1 MNMLFIHQIVGNSM
15 SKSKPKSKSNSSVYS
30 LRAFLTLS
38 ALLIL
43 PIAGCVA
50 VPQKATAQISPGM
63 AYQMPEQ
70 TLSVTGQGMESI
82 PTTLSEVRL
91 GVLIEAK
98 TAEEAQQKAAEQ
110 STAVVE
116 WVRSQKVEKLQTTG
130 ISLSPRYEYTND
142 RQVLVGYQA
151 TNSISFRTPTENAGA
166 IMDEAV
172 RVGATQIDGVSF
184 VADDEAIE
192 AARQR
197 ALERAVQDAQAQA
210 DSVLGALGF
219 SSKKV
224 VNISIGALS
233 EPPPMPYPASAAQLT
248 ASSES
253 AKTPVIGQEQEITA
267 QVTLQ
272 IRY

>member
-1 MNMLFIHQIVGNSM
+1 M
-15 SKSKPKSKSNSSVYS
+15 SRFKPKPSVRS
-30 LRAFLTLS
+30 LRTLLTLS
-38 ALLIL
+38 ALLIF

-50 VPQKATAQISPGM
+50 IPQKAAAQLSPGM
-63 AYQMPEQ
+63 TYQMPEQ
-70 TLSVTGQGMESI
+70 TLSVTGQGTESI

-130 ISLSPRYEYTND
+130 ISLSPRYDYTDNQ
-142 RQVLVGYQA
+142 QVLVGYQA

-184 VADDEAIE
+184 VADDAAIE

-197 ALERAVQDAQAQA
+197 ALERAVQDAQTQA

-224 VNISIGALS
+224 VNISIGAVS
-233 EPPPMPYPASAAQLT
+233 EPPPMPYAVAPTAARLED
-248 ASSES
+248 AA

>member
-1 MNMLFIHQIVGNSM
+1 M
-15 SKSKPKSKSNSSVYS
+15 SKVTLNRHPIRS
-30 LRAFLTLS
+30 LKVFLSLTTL
-38 ALLIL
+38 LLM
-43 PIAGCVA
+43 PIAGCIA
-50 VPQKATAQISPGM
+50 VPQKASAQISPNM
-63 AYQMPEQ
+63 AYQLPEQ
-70 TLSVTGQGMESI
+70 TLSVTGQGTELI

-116 WVRSQKVEKLQTTG
+116 WVRSQNVQKLQTTG
-130 ISLSPRYEYTND
+130 ITLSPRYDYTDNQ
-142 RQVLVGYQA
+142 QVLVGYQA

-166 IMDEAV
+166 IMDQAV

-184 VADDEAIE
+184 VADDAAIE

-197 ALERAVQDAQAQA
+197 ALELAVQDAQAQA
-210 DSVLGALGF
+210 DSVLGVLGF
-219 SSKKV
+219 TNKKV
-224 VNISIGALS
+224 VNISIGAVS
-233 EPPPMPYPASAAQLT
+233 EPPPVPYETSARLTSADSAAP
-248 ASSES
+248 
-253 AKTPVIGQEQEITA
+253 KTPVIGQEQEITA